1 MQIVP
6 RSPEFSS
13 GHDITTILKSSFARN
28 KRSYT
33 PCKRLFLLLTYI
45 VTKTAVHCKVN
56 TATITGTQH
65 NDQTEYTRPN
75 PAEKSMHT
83 PDPYHGTGSM
93 IDAAEIPVKQ
103 YNAMGGF
110 GGSSTT
116 DFNQHRPMN
125 TNTSHRRSSSGVY
138 DDEDLASSAAMA
150 ALYKQDLGTAGQNS
164 MTMNSPQPGNLI
176 KESGAEES
184 SGHNGN
190 GMSSPRQRLNGKLH
204 IRTSPRHRYHS
215 RWFHTNNTA
224 VYGAQQKISPDAGGF
239 HFPKTLRRQP
249 QQEENNEPAPRPH
262 IPLHQRSL
270 RRSSGQD
277 NTSSTTSYM
286 KLSARGQLPSPGR
299 LLSDQ
304 VHMIPQ
310 PEATGPAGAKT
321 MRHHDTM
328 EENPGRETAVNL
340 PPPQGASAAGL
351 MTDHGNDF
359 NQPNPADIPATMT
372 TTPSGVRH
380 GAKKLPPRPTNTMG
394 GHTTEAQNLNTQ
406 TSTNP
411 YMPAPENQIL
421 QNMQHMSIQEGEGA
435 FISKKTLRHPADEPK
450 PKQQA
455 GEMPP
460 PPKVPLASKTLR
472 RPSSSDG
479 KTGKT
484 GLLNKLRSTMSQRRQ
499 SQSQQQQSYQ
509 GEPAAMRVDQ
519 GVDTTVHE
527 TTNRAITHE
536 HITPVIRNE
545 QQEVIEKDIH
555 NYDVYDRIL
564 PVKEHIDL
572 PARHYTPDASGRLHE
587 MKPEGYNAAGEMQIS
602 NGQQRIL
609 VSETK
614 VTSPGGTTRTES
626 VWRYP
631 TAGENVT
638 TGNYGSLP
646 LHHTYKG
653 DWSESNPVIA
663 SNSTMQTNTNNL
675 SENVETI
682 NTTANAKPAPS
693 AATSSRPDTVRT
705 FSRTPRDGDVL
716 VSQPLHS
723 LDSPPGATPIG
734 GHNSLEYSGPISG
747 MHAGTQAGLNMPDVP
762 PKSPKRTLS
771 AAARAAKGA
780 TAVGSPTAASQG
792 MSQSP
797 SGGQGVM
804 GAVTMGGASTAP
816 GIPPPMQKTHQDVHA
831 TGRNDLGPT
840 HHTDIDQRRADTHVD
855 YAGGMDSEAYMGPG
869 YHLATGM
876 DSEGLSHKINNP
888 EARAAVRRPS
898 VSSEWGAISKP
909 RRLKHDRDEQSPIG
923 ARPARPT
930 PSPQRT
936 MRNRSRDNGPTL
948 RQRLSHRLHSTGEH
962 INTKTTNDVSRMSA
976 GAQHIIQQRMPS
988 TSQVRTTSQRFV
1000 PTRGTVKNTT
1010 SSMPSTEQMK
1020 STASKVSTR
1029 ATQSIPSSEAL
1040 KHAAIET
1047 EKRAANSMP
1056 ETTKAAQ
1063 QMRQQS
1069 NMAAAFAGNVT
1080 SSLAEGV
1087 RKLMPEHLTTEVHT
1101 PHPPGAF
1108 EDSGTDQ
1115 YTHSDEYYS
1124 QRDSVSSDSS
1134 LSSPIEKDMDP
1145 NLKRLTSVGGAAPT
1159 IKEMENMVV
1168 PGGVIQG
1175 CHALVGP
1182 AVLME
1187 NKKVEEEMS
1196 LKRLR
1201 RLSAHEHDAVA
1212 LLSEGNGKISKGVRT
1227 NHREN
1232 KQKSQPGVRFE
1243 PTKFEREQSMAS
1255 KMKELR
1261 DAETEREKAQS
1272 ERIQQTVEKNFLR
1285 EEHDEFERAKQ
1296 VRREADR
1303 ALQQAK
1309 RTKLPEDIDLAHK
1322 LEKEYQSS
1330 MKQNQKVLKEN
1341 YRSGLGVIVGHG
1353 QWETTKHHSGR
1364 FDGVERGTGPS
1375 GFSPTHTT
1383 FPTGFEKDGYLESG
1397 VMSEGTESENPWNY
1411 NPPSN
1416 NGPNH
1421 PLNRPKNLP
1430 RRTTG
1435 NVVANHSVFPNPEIE
1450 SSSLRKSKTISTL
1463 SQPSTRETPQ
1473 RTISQR
1479 FVKPASVKAA
1489 TNNEP
1494 TIMATQL
1501 AEGSHSVLHPAR
1513 MNIQQHMTLPVNG
1526 NPHTPTNAL
1535 ELDPITAYTQPIQ
1548 HPADLGQ
1555 HTQAIPIDPSSHKIS
1570 KDPIHPHTSM
1580 NIPLHQKPQ
1589 PVKTAPVR
1597 HPLTREGSQAL
1608 PIGPF
1613 PTLTQQIGEVD
1624 GKPTQAVPIDPLTHT
1639 IPKDPLHFTDAVVSP
1654 LNPLALS
1661 PKGEEKDKVLTKS
1674 PTDPALISSTMDT
1687 LGSPGEITAGTAG
1700 MSKSAKKKLKRKQKE
1715 QEKRQLEKMSTV
1727 EADRLGIQLLSRDTP
1742 SPMPAEAQAKMD
1754 RAMKSPL
1761 PIKEPAGIAR
1771 PGASTVVG
1779 GVKPMSWSEVAKQGE
1794 LEHMVDDGEVKLLGG
1809 K

>member
-1 MQIVP
+1 
-6 RSPEFSS
+6 
-13 GHDITTILKSSFARN
+13 
-28 KRSYT
+28 
-33 PCKRLFLLLTYI
+33 
-45 VTKTAVHCKVN
+45 
-56 TATITGTQH
+56 
-65 NDQTEYTRPN
+65 
-75 PAEKSMHT
+75 MHT

-116 DFNQHRPMN
+116 NSNQNRPM
-125 TNTSHRRSSSGVY
+125 NTSHRRSSSGVY
-138 DDEDLASSAAMA
+138 DDEGLASAAAMA

-164 MTMNSPQPGNLI
+164 MNMNSPQPGNLT
-176 KESGAEES
+176 KESGAEER
-184 SGHNGN
+184 SGQNGN
-190 GMSSPRQRLNGKLH
+190 GMSSPRQRLNGKPH
-204 IRTSPRHRYHS
+204 IETSLRHSYHS
-215 RWFHTNNTA
+215 RSSQTNNTT
-224 VYGAQQKISPDAGGF
+224 VYGAQQKISPDNGGF

-249 QQEENNEPAPRPH
+249 SQQENSEPALRPH
-262 IPLHQRSL
+262 IPLHHKSL

-277 NTSSTTSYM
+277 NTSTISSYI
-286 KLSARGQLPSPGR
+286 KLSAREQLPSPGR
-299 LLSDQ
+299 LLSDE
-304 VHMIPQ
+304 VHMLPQ

-328 EENPGRETAVNL
+328 ENNPVRETAVNL
-340 PPPQGASAAGL
+340 PPPEGASAAGL
-351 MTDHGNDF
+351 MTDYGKDS

-380 GAKKLPPRPTNTMG
+380 GAKMLPPRPENTMG
-394 GHTTEAQNLNTQ
+394 DYTTEAQHLNTQ

-411 YMPAPENQIL
+411 YMPAPENQII
-421 QNMQHMSIQEGEGA
+421 QDMQHMSIHEGEGA

-450 PKQQA
+450 PKQQK
-455 GEMPP
+455 GEMSP

-484 GLLNKLRSTMSQRRQ
+484 GIFNKLRGTMSQRRQ

-509 GEPAAMRVDQ
+509 GEPAAMSVDQ

-527 TTNRAITHE
+527 TINRAVTHE

-545 QQEVIEKDIH
+545 QQEVIERDIH
-555 NYDVYDRIL
+555 NYDVYNHIL
-564 PVKEHIDL
+564 PVREHVNL
-572 PARHYTPDASGRLHE
+572 PPRHYTPDARGRLHE
-587 MKPEGYNAAGEMQIS
+587 MKPEEYNAAGGMQMS
-602 NGQQRIL
+602 DQQQRIL

-638 TGNYGSLP
+638 TGNYCSLP

-653 DWSESNPVIA
+653 DWPESNPVIA
-663 SNSTMQTNTNNL
+663 NNSTMQTNTNNL
-675 SENVETI
+675 SENVETN

-716 VSQPLHS
+716 VSQSLHS
-723 LDSPPGATPIG
+723 LDSPGATPIG
-734 GHNSLEYSGPISG
+734 GHHPLEYSGPISG
-747 MHAGTQAGLNMPDVP
+747 MHAGMQGGLNTPGVP

-771 AAARAAKGA
+771 AAARAATAA
-780 TAVGSPTAASQG
+780 TAVGSPSAAQE

-804 GAVTMGGASTAP
+804 GTVTIGGASTAP

-869 YHLATGM
+869 YHPATGM
-876 DSEGLSHKINNP
+876 DSQGLSHKINNA

-898 VSSEWGAISKP
+898 VASEWGAISKP
-909 RRLKHDRDEQSPIG
+909 RRLKHDRDEQSPVG

-948 RQRLSHRLHSTGEH
+948 RQRLSQRLHSTGH
-962 INTKTTNDVSRMSA
+962 HMPASNDISRMSGNA
-976 GAQHIIQQRMPS
+976 THNVQQRMPS

-1000 PTRGTVKNTT
+1000 PTRDTVNKIT
-1010 SSMPSTEQMK
+1010 SCMPSTQQMK
-1020 STASKVSTR
+1020 SNASDASTR

-1040 KHAAIET
+1040 KHAAIEAQNRVS
-1047 EKRAANSMP
+1047 KSMP
-1056 ETTKAAQ
+1056 ETTKAAH

-1069 NMAAAFAGNVT
+1069 SMVATLAGSIASNV
-1080 SSLAEGV
+1080 AEGV
-1087 RKLMPEHLTTEVHT
+1087 KNLMPEHLTTELHT

-1115 YTHSDEYYS
+1115 NTHSDGYYS

-1134 LSSPIEKDMDP
+1134 LSSPIDRESIT
-1145 NLKRLTSVGGAAPT
+1145 KRRTSVGGEAAT
-1159 IKEMENMVV
+1159 VKEMENMVI
-1168 PGGVIQG
+1168 PGGVIKG

-1187 NKKVEEEMS
+1187 NKQVEEEMS

-1201 RLSAHEHDAVA
+1201 RLSMHEHDAVA
-1212 LLSEGNGKISKGVRT
+1212 MLCEGNGKTSKGVRT

-1232 KQKSQPGVRFE
+1232 KQKSQPGVRFQ
-1243 PTKFEREQSMAS
+1243 PTKFEREQSMAA

-1261 DAETEREKAQS
+1261 DAETEREKQQS
-1272 ERIQQTVEKNFLR
+1272 ERIQQTIEKKFLS
-1285 EEHDEFERAKQ
+1285 EEHDELERSKQ

-1309 RTKLPEDIDLAHK
+1309 QTKLPDDIDLAHK
-1322 LEKEYQSS
+1322 LEREYQSS

-1341 YRSGLGVIVGHG
+1341 YRSGLGVTVGHG

-1364 FDGVERGTGPS
+1364 FDGVAKGTGPS

-1383 FPTGFEKDGYLESG
+1383 FPTGFEKDGHLESG
-1397 VMSEGTESENPWNY
+1397 MMGEGTESENPWNY
-1411 NPPSN
+1411 NPPSS

-1421 PLNRPKNLP
+1421 PHNRAENQP

-1435 NVVANHSVFPNPEIE
+1435 NAITNHSVFPNPEME
-1450 SSSLRKSKTISTL
+1450 SSSLRKTKTRSTV

-1479 FVKPASVKAA
+1479 FVKPASMKLA
-1489 TNNEP
+1489 TNSEP
-1494 TIMATQL
+1494 EIIATQL

-1513 MNIQQHMTLPVNG
+1513 FNVQQHMTLPVNRDVR
-1526 NPHTPTNAL
+1526 TPTNAL
-1535 ELDPITAYTQPIQ
+1535 VLDPISAYTQPIH

-1555 HTQAIPIDPSSHKIS
+1555 HTQAVPIDPSSHKIS

-1580 NIPLHQKPQ
+1580 SIPLHQKPQ
-1589 PVKTAPVR
+1589 PVKTASVR
-1597 HPLTREGSQAL
+1597 HPLTREGSQAM
-1608 PIGPF
+1608 PVGAF
-1613 PTLTQQIGEVD
+1613 PTLTQPIGEVD

-1639 IPKDPLHFTDAVVSP
+1639 IPKDPLLFTEAVVSP
-1654 LNPLALS
+1654 LNPLAPS
-1661 PKGEEKDKVLTKS
+1661 PKGEEKDRVLTKS

-1687 LGSPGEITAGTAG
+1687 LGSPGENSAG
-1700 MSKSAKKKLKRKQKE
+1700 MSKSAKKKAKRKARE
-1715 QEKRQLEKMSTV
+1715 QEKRQLGKMSTA
-1727 EADRLGIQLLSRDTP
+1727 EADRLDIPLLSRDTP

-1761 PIKEPAGIAR
+1761 PIKDPA
-1771 PGASTVVG
+1771 GASTVVEA
-1779 GVKPMSWSEVAKQGE
+1779 VKPMSWSEVAKQGE
-1794 LEHMVDDGEVKLLGG
+1794 FEHMVDGGEVKLLDG
-1809 K
+1809 

>member
-1 MQIVP
+1 
-6 RSPEFSS
+6 
-13 GHDITTILKSSFARN
+13 
-28 KRSYT
+28 
-33 PCKRLFLLLTYI
+33 
-45 VTKTAVHCKVN
+45 
-56 TATITGTQH
+56 
-65 NDQTEYTRPN
+65 
-75 PAEKSMHT
+75 MHT

-93 IDAAEIPVKQ
+93 IDGAEIPVKQ
-103 YNAMGGF
+103 YNEMGGF
-110 GGSSTT
+110 GESSTT
-116 DFNQHRPMN
+116 NSNQNRRM
-125 TNTSHRRSSSGVY
+125 NTSHRRSSSGVY
-138 DDEDLASSAAMA
+138 DDEDLASAAAMA

-164 MTMNSPQPGNLI
+164 MNMNSPQPGNLTD
-176 KESGAEES
+176 ESGAEER
-184 SGHNGN
+184 SGQNGN

-204 IRTSPRHRYHS
+204 IRTSLRHRCRS
-215 RWFHTNNTA
+215 RLFHTNDTT

-239 HFPKTLRRQP
+239 HFPKTLRRQS
-249 QQEENNEPAPRPH
+249 QQEENNEPAQRPH

-277 NTSSTTSYM
+277 NTSSTTSYI

-299 LLSDQ
+299 LFSDQ

-328 EENPGRETAVNL
+328 EETPGRETAANL

-351 MTDHGNDF
+351 MSDYGNDS
-359 NQPNPADIPATMT
+359 NQPNPADIPAIMT

-380 GAKKLPPRPTNTMG
+380 GAKKLPPSQANTMG
-394 GHTTEAQNLNTQ
+394 GYTTEAHHLNTQ

-411 YMPAPENQIL
+411 YMPAPENQII
-421 QNMQHMSIQEGEGA
+421 QNMQHKGIHEGEGA

-450 PKQQA
+450 PKQQK
-455 GEMPP
+455 GEMSPP
-460 PPKVPLASKTLR
+460 LKVPLASKTLR

-484 GLLNKLRSTMSQRRQ
+484 GILNKLRGTMSQKRQ

-509 GEPAAMRVDQ
+509 GEPAAMSVDQ

-527 TTNRAITHE
+527 TTNRAVTHE

-564 PVKEHIDL
+564 PVREHIDL

-587 MKPEGYNAAGEMQIS
+587 MKPEGYSSTGEMQMS

-638 TGNYGSLP
+638 TGNYCSLP

-653 DWSESNPVIA
+653 DRPESNAVIA

-682 NTTANAKPAPS
+682 NTTTNAKPAPS

-705 FSRTPRDGDVL
+705 FSRTPHDGDVL

-723 LDSPPGATPIG
+723 LDSPGATPIG
-734 GHNSLEYSGPISG
+734 GHNPLEYSGPISE
-747 MHAGTQAGLNMPDVP
+747 MHAGIQGGLNTPDVP
-762 PKSPKRTLS
+762 PKSPKRTLG
-771 AAARAAKGA
+771 AAARAATGA
-780 TAVGSPTAASQG
+780 TAIGSPTAARQG

-804 GAVTMGGASTAP
+804 GTVTMGGASTAP

-840 HHTDIDQRRADTHVD
+840 HHTDIDQRRADTLVD

-869 YHLATGM
+869 YHPVTGM
-876 DSEGLSHKINNP
+876 DSQGLSHKINNP

-898 VSSEWGAISKP
+898 VASEWGAISLP

-930 PSPQRT
+930 PSPQRMT
-936 MRNRSRDNGPTL
+936 RTRSRDNGPTS
-948 RQRLSHRLHSTGEH
+948 RKRLSHRLHSTGQH
-962 INTKTTNDVSRMSA
+962 ININTTNDVSRMNA
-976 GAQHIIQQRMPS
+976 GAQYIIQQRMPS

-1000 PTRGTVKNTT
+1000 PTRDTLKKTT
-1010 SSMPSTEQMK
+1010 SSMPSTPQMNFTASNASSRATQSLPSTEQMK
-1020 STASKVSTR
+1020 STASNVSTR
-1029 ATQSIPSSEAL
+1029 ATQSIPSSETL
-1040 KHAAIET
+1040 KHAAIEA
-1047 EKRAANSMP
+1047 EKRVANSMP
-1056 ETTKAAQ
+1056 EITKAAQ

-1069 NMAAAFAGNVT
+1069 SMTATFAGNVA

-1087 RKLMPEHLTTEVHT
+1087 RNLIPEHLTTEVHT

-1159 IKEMENMVV
+1159 IKEMENMII
-1168 PGGVIQG
+1168 PGGVIRG
-1175 CHALVGP
+1175 CHALIGP

-1187 NKKVEEEMS
+1187 KKKVEEEIS
-1196 LKRLR
+1196 FKRLR
-1201 RLSAHEHDAVA
+1201 RLSAHEYDAVA
-1212 LLSEGNGKISKGVRT
+1212 LLSEGNGKTSKGVRT
-1227 NHREN
+1227 NQRQN

-1272 ERIQQTVEKNFLR
+1272 ERIQQTIEKNFLR
-1285 EEHDEFERAKQ
+1285 EEHDELERAKH

-1309 RTKLPEDIDLAHK
+1309 RTKLPDDIDLAHN
-1322 LEKEYQSS
+1322 LEKECQSS

-1341 YRSGLGVIVGHG
+1341 YRSGLGVTVGHG
-1353 QWETTKHHSGR
+1353 QRETTKHHSGR

-1375 GFSPTHTT
+1375 GFSPNHTT
-1383 FPTGFEKDGYLESG
+1383 FPTGFEKDGHLESG
-1397 VMSEGTESENPWNY
+1397 MMGEGTKSENPWNY

-1421 PLNRPKNLP
+1421 PLNRSKNLP
-1430 RRTTG
+1430 RRTTR
-1435 NVVANHSVFPNPEIE
+1435 NIATNHSVFPNPKIE

-1473 RTISQR
+1473 RTISER
-1479 FVKPASVKAA
+1479 FVKPASMKAA

-1513 MNIQQHMTLPVNG
+1513 MNVQQHMTLPVNR

-1535 ELDPITAYTQPIQ
+1535 ELDPITAYTQPNQ

-1555 HTQAIPIDPSSHKIS
+1555 HTQAVPIDPSSHKIS
-1570 KDPIHPHTSM
+1570 KDPIYPHTSM

-1613 PTLTQQIGEVD
+1613 PTLTQHIGEVD

-1639 IPKDPLHFTDAVVSP
+1639 IPKDPLHFTEAVVSP
-1654 LNPLALS
+1654 LNPLAPS
-1661 PKGEEKDKVLTKS
+1661 PKGEEKDRVLTKS

-1687 LGSPGEITAGTAG
+1687 LGGLGVNTAGTAG
-1700 MSKSAKKKLKRKQKE
+1700 MSKSARKKLKSKQKE
-1715 QEKRQLEKMSTV
+1715 QEKRQLGRMSTA
-1727 EADRLGIQLLSRDTP
+1727 EADRLGIPLLSKDTP

-1754 RAMKSPL
+1754 RAMKSRVPVE
-1761 PIKEPAGIAR
+1761 EPAKIAR

-1779 GVKPMSWSEVAKQGE
+1779 E
-1794 LEHMVDDGEVKLLGG
+1794 
-1809 K
+1809 

>member
-1 MQIVP
+1 
-6 RSPEFSS
+6 
-13 GHDITTILKSSFARN
+13 
-28 KRSYT
+28 
-33 PCKRLFLLLTYI
+33 
-45 VTKTAVHCKVN
+45 
-56 TATITGTQH
+56 
-65 NDQTEYTRPN
+65 
-75 PAEKSMHT
+75 MHT

-116 DFNQHRPMN
+116 DSNQNRPM
-125 TNTSHRRSSSGVY
+125 NTSHRRSSSGVY
-138 DDEDLASSAAMA
+138 DDEGLASAAAMT
-150 ALYKQDLGTAGQNS
+150 ALYKQDLGIAGQNS
-164 MTMNSPQPGNLI
+164 LSMNSSQPGNLA
-176 KESGAEES
+176 KESGAEEKS
-184 SGHNGN
+184 SQNGN
-190 GMSSPRQRLNGKLH
+190 EISSPRQRLNGKLH
-204 IRTSPRHRYHS
+204 IETSLRHRYHS
-215 RWFHTNNTA
+215 RSFHTNNTT

-249 QQEENNEPAPRPH
+249 QQEENNEPASRPH

-270 RRSSGQD
+270 RRPSAQD
-277 NTSSTTSYM
+277 NTSPITSYL

-299 LLSDQ
+299 LLVDQ
-304 VHMIPQ
+304 VHIIPQ

-321 MRHHDTM
+321 MRHHDTAM
-328 EENPGRETAVNL
+328 ESNSGRETAVNL

-351 MTDHGNDF
+351 MTDCGNKSHQQ
-359 NQPNPADIPATMT
+359 NAADIPATMT
-372 TTPSGVRH
+372 TTPSGARH
-380 GAKKLPPRPTNTMG
+380 GAKNLPPRPQNTIG
-394 GHTTEAQNLNTQ
+394 VYTTEAQNLNTQ

-411 YMPAPENQIL
+411 YMPAPENQITQDM
-421 QNMQHMSIQEGEGA
+421 QNMSIQENGEGA

-450 PKQQA
+450 QQK
-455 GEMPP
+455 GEMSP

-484 GLLNKLRSTMSQRRQ
+484 GILDKLRGTMSQRRQ
-499 SQSQQQQSYQ
+499 SQPQQQQFYQ
-509 GEPAAMRVDQ
+509 GEDARMSVGQ

-527 TTNRAITHE
+527 TMNPAVTHTR
-536 HITPVIRNE
+536 ITPVIRNE
-545 QQEVIEKDIH
+545 QQEVIERDVH
-555 NYDVYDRIL
+555 NYDVYNHIL
-564 PVKEHIDL
+564 PVREHVEL
-572 PARHYTPDASGRLHE
+572 PPRHYTPDARGRLHE
-587 MKPEGYNAAGEMQIS
+587 MRAEEVDAAGAMEMS
-602 NGQQRIL
+602 NQQQQRIL

-638 TGNYGSLP
+638 TGNYCSLP
-646 LHHTYKG
+646 IHHTYKG
-653 DWSESNPVIA
+653 DWPESNPVIA
-663 SNSTMQTNTNNL
+663 NNSTMQTNTNNL

-682 NTTANAKPAPS
+682 NTTANAKPAPT

-705 FSRTPRDGDVL
+705 FSRIPRDGDVL
-716 VSQPLHS
+716 VSQPLHY
-723 LDSPPGATPIG
+723 LDSPSATSIG
-734 GHNSLEYSGPISG
+734 GHNSLEYTGPISG
-747 MHAGTQAGLNMPDVP
+747 MHGGMQGGLNAPGVP
-762 PKSPKRTLS
+762 LKSPKRTLS
-771 AAARAAKGA
+771 AAATAATA
-780 TAVGSPTAASQG
+780 ASAVGSPSAAQG

-804 GAVTMGGASTAP
+804 GTVTMGGASTAP
-816 GIPPPMQKTHQDVHA
+816 GIPPPMQKTHQEVHG

-855 YAGGMDSEAYMGPG
+855 FAGGMDSEAYMGPG
-869 YHLATGM
+869 FHSSI
-876 DSEGLSHKINNP
+876 DSQGLNHKINNP
-888 EARAAVRRPS
+888 EATATVRRPS
-898 VSSEWGAISKP
+898 VASEWGAILKP
-909 RRLKHDRDEQSPIG
+909 RRLKHDRNEQSPVG
-923 ARPARPT
+923 ARPTRPT

-948 RQRLSHRLHSTGEH
+948 RQRLSQRLHSTGH
-962 INTKTTNDVSRMSA
+962 RMPNDISRISGDA
-976 GAQHIIQQRMPS
+976 THNVQQRMPP

-1000 PTRGTVKNTT
+1000 PTRNTANKAT
-1010 SSMPSTEQMK
+1010 SSMPSIQQMK
-1020 STASKVSTR
+1020 SAASTG

-1040 KHAAIET
+1040 KHVAIDAQN
-1047 EKRAANSMP
+1047 RVAQSMP

-1063 QMRQQS
+1063 QLKQHS
-1069 NMAAAFAGNVT
+1069 STAATFAGT
-1080 SSLAEGV
+1080 IASRMAEGV
-1087 RKLMPEHLTTEVHT
+1087 KNLMPEHLTTELHT
-1101 PHPPGAF
+1101 PQPPGAF
-1108 EDSGTDQ
+1108 DESGTDQ

-1124 QRDSVSSDSS
+1124 QQDSVSSDSS
-1134 LSSPIEKDMDP
+1134 LSTP
-1145 NLKRLTSVGGAAPT
+1145 NETASNAKRRTSVGGEAAT
-1159 IKEMENMVV
+1159 VKEMENMVI
-1168 PGGVIQG
+1168 PGGVIKG

-1201 RLSAHEHDAVA
+1201 RLSMHEHDAVA
-1212 LLSEGNGKISKGVRT
+1212 MLCGGNGKTSKGVRT

-1232 KQKSQPGVRFE
+1232 KQASQPGMRFQ
-1243 PTKFEREQSMAS
+1243 PTKFERDQSMAA
-1255 KMKELR
+1255 KMKELQN
-1261 DAETEREKAQS
+1261 AEIERERQQS

-1309 RTKLPEDIDLAHK
+1309 RTKLPDDIDLAHK

-1330 MKQNQKVLKEN
+1330 MEQNQKVLKEN
-1341 YRSGLGVIVGHG
+1341 YRSGLGVTVGHG

-1364 FDGVERGTGPS
+1364 FDGVEKGTGPS

-1383 FPTGFEKDGYLESG
+1383 FPTGFEKDGHLEPG
-1397 VMSEGTESENPWNY
+1397 MMGEGTESENPWNY

-1421 PLNRPKNLP
+1421 LLNRPKNQP

-1435 NVVANHSVFPNPEIE
+1435 NVITNHSVFPNPKIDL
-1450 SSSLRKSKTISTL
+1450 SSLKKSKMVSTL

-1479 FVKPASVKAA
+1479 FVKPASMKAA
-1489 TNNEP
+1489 TNQEP
-1494 TIMATQL
+1494 TIIATQL

-1513 MNIQQHMTLPVNG
+1513 MNVQQHMTLPVNG

-1535 ELDPITAYTQPIQ
+1535 QLDPITTYTQPVQ

-1555 HTQAIPIDPSSHKIS
+1555 HTQAVPIDPLSHKIP
-1570 KDPIHPHTSM
+1570 KDPIYPHTSM
-1580 NIPLHQKPQ
+1580 NIPLHQKRQ
-1589 PVKTAPVR
+1589 PVKTASVR
-1597 HPLTREGSQAL
+1597 HPLTREGSQAI
-1608 PIGPF
+1608 PVGPF
-1613 PTLTQQIGEVD
+1613 PTLTQPVGQVD

-1639 IPKDPLHFTDAVVSP
+1639 IPRDPLHFTEAAVSP
-1654 LNPLALS
+1654 LNPLAPS
-1661 PKGEEKDKVLTKS
+1661 PKGEEKDRVLTKS
-1674 PTDPALISSTMDT
+1674 PTDPALISSTLDT
-1687 LGSPGEITAGTAG
+1687 LASPGENTAG

-1715 QEKRQLEKMSTV
+1715 QEKRQKMSSA
-1727 EADRLGIQLLSRDTP
+1727 EADKLGIPLLSRDTP

-1779 GVKPMSWSEVAKQGE
+1779 EVRPMSWSEVAKQGE
-1794 LEHMVDDGEVKLLGG
+1794 LEHMVDDGEVQLLGG